1 MKTKI
6 VLLLLMCFVGM
17 AFGQEKRTKYLDSLL
32 TKLVEYDNA
41 YINDTNSLVSAY
53 TFNQMVKKDFS
64 LLVTGSAENTQ
75 VGKYAALSVD
85 KNEQSFSFSPIN
97 YIVHGN
103 DFSKPFKHVL
113 AINANGKL
121 NNDGFFDFSDRKK
134 LQVGGSWTSLWFS
147 NYFYSLPKKQK
158 KYKEMYGLIR
168 DKILNEARSKDDL
181 EKLVNYGK
189 DAEDYKNLYY
199 QEVEK
204 YENAVYKNYWTTKVL
219 AWTKLDVGYA
229 EDKLKIVDS
238 INIENSVIEPINK
251 NIKGAYFS
259 LSGNIFYGLK
269 NGFSFYLNAQ
279 LAYSRKTSLSE
290 IFSTVDWNK
299 VMYGG
304 GTNNTVYYDMGEQSV
319 YIADLT
325 KFEKKYKRDV
335 AVQLLCFVPLGQ
347 QNLIGLDLSYQNKQ
361 FITPGTKTFTS
372 NKSIYSVG
380 IMFPLRDKDGKITIN
395 IEPFWRSTSFDNYDE
410 GLDESFWGVK
420 FGVPLNQIF

>member
-6 VLLLLMCFVGM
+6 VLLLLMFFVGM
-17 AFGQEKRTKYLDSLL
+17 AFGQKVKIEELKSVLDR
-32 TKLVEYDNA
+32 LVKSDST
-41 YINDTNSLVSAY
+41 YIKKSGYLVSAY
-53 TFNQMVKKDFS
+53 TFNQMIKRDFS

-97 YIVHGN
+97 YIIHGN
-103 DFSKPFKHVL
+103 DVSKPFRHVL

-134 LQVGGSWTSLWFS
+134 LQIGGSWTSLWYSDYKNLS
-147 NYFYSLPKKQK
+147 NDEEDFKNIYRLVEKK
-158 KYKEMYGLIR
+158 IV
-168 DKILNEARSKDDL
+168 DDVKNSNDL
-181 EKLVNYGK
+181 DKLVNNEK
-189 DAEDYKNLYY
+189 DSNDYKNLYH

-395 IEPFWRSTSFDNYDE
+395 IEPFWRSTSFDNYDA

>member
-6 VLLLLMCFVGM
+6 LLLLLMFSVGM
-17 AFGQEKRTKYLDSLL
+17 AFGQGERTKYLDSLL
-32 TKLVEYDNA
+32 NKLVKYDNV

-53 TFNQMVKKDFS
+53 TFSQMVKKDFS

-97 YIVHGN
+97 YIINGN
-103 DFSKPFKHVL
+103 DASKPFKHVL

-134 LQVGGSWTSLWFS
+134 LQIGGSWTSLW
-147 NYFYSLPKKQK
+147 YSRYSFPKNKV
-158 KYKEMYGLIR
+158 KYRQIYGLVK
-168 DKILNEARSKDDL
+168 DNILNNVEGTDDL
-181 EKLVNYGK
+181 EKLVNNERNVG
-189 DAEDYKNLYY
+189 DYKNLYH

-204 YENAVYKNYWTTKVL
+204 YEDALYKNYWTRKVL
-219 AWTKLDVGYA
+219 AWTKLDIGYS

-238 INIENSVIEPINK
+238 INVQNSVMEPINK

-335 AVQLLCFVPLGQ
+335 SVQLLCFVPLGQ

-372 NKSIYSVG
+372 NKNIYSVG

-395 IEPFWRSTSFDNYDE
+395 IEPFWKSTSFDNYDS